1 MSKSPYEILL
11 RPVLT
16 EKSLNLAG
24 GATSGGHHQYT
35 FQVHKSANKREI
47 RWAVEAAYGVKV
59 ASVNTTTHKGKV
71 HRPRMRGAK
80 PGKRP
85 DTKKALVTLAE
96 GHQIELV

>member
-11 RPVLT
+11 RPILT

-24 GATSGGHHQYT
+24 GTGAGHHQYT
-35 FQVHKSANKREI
+35 FHVHKSANKREI

-71 HRPRMRGAK
+71 HRPRLRGAK
-80 PGKRP
+80 PGKRA
-85 DTKKALVTLAE
+85 DVKKAVVTLAE
-96 GHQIELV
+96 GQQIELV